1 MSDMFVNETALIAV
15 IKARLK
21 AAGELAWQR
30 HPLPWTHPG
39 FKSCPVA
46 AARLLDACPGAGA
59 ALVMRDA
66 CLRHVRE
73 LVLIRGLTLAVPCR
87 YGDSVYSIPASAV
100 AGGRPLRL
108 DPLPEGSVPYQGT
121 VDLVVVACLAF
132 SASERRL
139 YTFECE
145 RTAFVLDELRQ
156 GLVNGWSLPADVP
169 VVAVAAD
176 QQEVT
181 AWPESAKGFVEADA
195 VFTQTRTLILGSG
208 AASEK
213 SGVPAAN

>member
-1 MSDMFVNETALIAV
+1 MSDMFANETALISAV
-15 IKARLK
+15 KAAMRD
-21 AAGELAWQR
+21 AGELAWQR
-30 HPLPWTHPG
+30 HPLPWTHPA
-39 FKSCPVA
+39 FKSCRVA
-46 AARLLDACPGAGA
+46 AARLLDACPQACTF
-59 ALVMRDA
+59 LVMRDA
-66 CLRHVRE
+66 CLRPLRE
-73 LVLIRGLTLAVPCR
+73 LVLRRGLTLAVPCR
-87 YGDSVYSIPASAV
+87 YGDSVCSIPSSAIASGV
-100 AGGRPLRL
+100 LRL
-108 DPLPEGSVPYQGT
+108 DPLPEGSVPYQGA

-169 VVAVAAD
+169 VIAVAAD